1 MAGENKETGPD
12 LGVRGIDPKDL
23 SSTIKEAK
31 RIQGDYNDEIKDSLR
46 QLNAIA
52 KSYESIK
59 SKLESLSKETLNI
72 KELEKQKSKAIEK
85 QTFEANKL
93 KDLQKKAGEDGGK
106 NARKLFDLEKL
117 IKQQET
123 EARRSKEIGDSKAQ
137 KAALKALK
145 STEDQRK
152 KLLENIKPTELAL
165 AAQMKSKDIADQQ
178 LETVQEYLE
187 TEKDVAKQMGFTGK
201 AVQFISKN
209 LGIGKN
215 LYSKIVVEARE
226 GESKTKLLVVAGA
239 ALAGVITV
247 AWKAFKGFVNIADQ
261 GLRSLTGSGGPVS
274 NFVSP
279 FTNLIKQIPV
289 IGGLLGG
296 IIDAFANVVD
306 FATGANSEVQKFAR
320 NLGISYDEAKLITDQ
335 FDQLARTSGQ
345 AFITVEKLRKSQ
357 TELSEALGINNILS
371 GEILAADAQIA
382 EQAGLDLEIRK
393 QLAIVAGV
401 TNTTQ
406 TKIFATIAA
415 QNKLLS
421 AGLGVNLRVQDV
433 IKRASSFAGVLGL
446 TFAKYP
452 EKLTKSLLIT
462 RALGMDLQK
471 LDGLASGLLDFE
483 SSIAKEFEAQLLSGK
498 NINMMRA
505 RELALN
511 NDLAGLAVE
520 INKQLGTSEDFLKSN
535 RLIQE
540 SLADATGMTRDEIA
554 DMLKQQELFAKAGAT
569 DLKTFKERIVQ
580 MERAGTLQEDFISK
594 LSEEQAQLFLNS
606 TATERIAS
614 FFDKIR
620 QSFANLLNNE
630 AFKGFID
637 TIITKLSDPNFING
651 IISKLTNFVSLL
663 LKAVAAIVD
672 AADVAANV
680 LSLGTVDISNRIPG
694 QIKAIA
700 NQIGGVSLTGN
711 VLRTQTAGTGTGQTT
726 TVAGGGFGSPTIN
739 VIANT
744 TVEDHA
750 KTAHVRYSMAPR
762 MDQKTGQ
769 MQQ

>member
-1 MAGENKETGPD
+1 MANEKDITGGQGQNPS
-12 LGVRGIDPKDL
+12 IDPKVLREAFRDIARDQQDISGAIRDILSDL
-23 SSTIKEAK
+23 NKTENAYKNIEARINRISKSTIDVKGVQREVNKLIDREFIINKANQELKNKAK
-31 RIQGDYNDEIKDSLR
+31 QQSKDL
-46 QLNAIA
+46 LENA
-52 KSYESIK
+52 KKESIRLAE
-59 SKLESLSKETLNI
+59 SAKLAGKKFDINENILSTLQAFEDHEALELFYAEQALQLSKQRREEGEAQL
-72 KELEKQKSKAIEK
+72 ELEKKLASSLGVSGKLLKKFADEFGMGSEVYEELSKA
-85 QTFEANKL
+85 
-93 KDLQKKAGEDGGK
+93 
-106 NARKLFDLEKL
+106 ARKAEENGKSYSKLGVVFKVLGSAVKEALVDPLTYLYAAYKTTAAGLNL
-117 IKQQET
+117 IKQ
-123 EARRSKEIGDSKAQ
+123 
-137 KAALKALK
+137 
-145 STEDQRK
+145 
-152 KLLENIKPTELAL
+152 
-165 AAQMKSKDIADQQ
+165 
-178 LETVQEYLE
+178 
-187 TEKDVAKQMGFTGK
+187 
-201 AVQFISKN
+201 
-209 LGIGKN
+209 
-215 LYSKIVVEARE
+215 
-226 GESKTKLLVVAGA
+226 
-239 ALAGVITV
+239 
-247 AWKAFKGFVNIADQ
+247 
-261 GLRSLTGSGGPVS
+261 GLNALTGTGGPVS
-274 NFVSP
+274 QFVSP
-279 FTNLIKQIPV
+279 FNDLVKKIPL

-296 IIDAFANVVD
+296 ILDIFANLVD
-306 FATGANSEVQKFAR
+306 FATGSNSEVQKFAR
-320 NLGISYDEAKLITDQ
+320 NLGISYNEAKLITDQ

-357 TELSEALGINNILS
+357 TELSDALGINNILS
-371 GEILAADAQIA
+371 KEILAADAQIA
-382 EQAGLDLEIRK
+382 EQAGLDLETRK

-401 TNTTQ
+401 TSATQ

-421 AGLGVNLRVQDV
+421 NSLGVNLRVQDV
-433 IKRASSFAGVLGL
+433 IKKASSFAGVLGL

-630 AFKGFID
+630 SFKGFID

-663 LKAVAAIVD
+663 LQAVAAIVD
-672 AADVAANV
+672 AADVAAKV
-680 LSLGTVDISNRIPG
+680 LSFGTVDISNRIPA
-694 QIKAIA
+694 QIRAIA
-700 NQIGGVSLTGN
+700 NEIGGVSLTGN

-726 TVAGGGFGSPTIN
+726 TTIAGGMGSPTIN

-750 KTAHVRYSMAPR
+750 KSAHVRYSMAPK